1 MLALIVL
8 FVKNQREFWEKVQVG
23 GMNNFD
29 QLYEFSLSVQEK
41 NQETIQEI
49 ELFMEK
55 NINSNKVY
63 HMRLHD
69 IYI

>member
-8 FVKNQREFWEKVQVG
+8 FVKNKREFWEKVQVG

-29 QLYEFSLSVQEK
+29 QLYEFSLSVQAK

-63 HMRLHD
+63 HMRLHA
-69 IYI
+69 IYL